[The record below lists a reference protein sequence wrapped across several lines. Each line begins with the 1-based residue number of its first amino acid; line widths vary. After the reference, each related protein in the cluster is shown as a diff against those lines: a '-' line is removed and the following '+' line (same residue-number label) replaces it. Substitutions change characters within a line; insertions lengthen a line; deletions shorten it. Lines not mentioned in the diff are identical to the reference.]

1 MFNLARRHGVRG
13 TALEVECVG
22 QVEAEYGDAVEHRQ
36 PEQSHARARR
46 EHVWI
51 FASEE
56 PNNS

>member
-1 MFNLARRHGVRG
+1 MFNLAGRHGVRG

-46 EHVWI
+46 EHV
-51 FASEE
+51 
-56 PNNS
+56 